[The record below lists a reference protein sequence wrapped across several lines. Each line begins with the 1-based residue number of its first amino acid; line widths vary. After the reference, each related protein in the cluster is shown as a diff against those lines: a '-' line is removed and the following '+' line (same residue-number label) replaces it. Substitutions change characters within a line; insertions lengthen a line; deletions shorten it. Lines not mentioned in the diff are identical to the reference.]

1 MILAGRQRHTITIQ
15 RPVNTPDDM
24 GGFDVTW
31 EDVCTVRAS
40 VEPLQGREFFAAR
53 QMQTVSTVRFRLRW
67 LKGFTD
73 QINEEMRVLFDGRVF
88 DITAIV
94 NIKER
99 NREVHLMC
107 AEHSE
112 DQT

>member
-1 MILAGRQRHTITIQ
+1 MVLAGKQRHTITIQ
-15 RPVNTPDDM
+15 RPATTSDGL
-24 GGFDVTW
+24 GGFEVTW
-31 EDVCTVRAS
+31 QNVCTVRAS

-73 QINEEMRVLFDGRVF
+73 QISEEMRVLFDGRVF
-88 DITAIV
+88 DIQAVINV
-94 NIKER
+94 RER
-99 NREVHLMC
+99 NRELHLMC